1 MSVVVLPEL
10 EVAKNSEELNQVIN
24 GTDDDKIVIVGFIK
38 ATKLLIY
45 PITSNL
51 HCYAIHLNWFK
62 RMSTLVS
69 HNPTQT
75 RPDHE
80 QPKENKFIFLV
91 MEISMIDDDIKKEYD
106 VTTNS
111 NPTFILMKNK
121 KQLLKLDPYS
131 ICI

>member
-24 GTDDDKIVIVGFIK
+24 GADDDKIVIVGFIK

-62 RMSTLVS
+62 RMSSLVS

-75 RPDHE
+75 RSDHE

-91 MEISMIDDDIKKEYD
+91 MEISMIDDDIMKEYD

-111 NPTFILMKNK
+111 NPTFILIKNK